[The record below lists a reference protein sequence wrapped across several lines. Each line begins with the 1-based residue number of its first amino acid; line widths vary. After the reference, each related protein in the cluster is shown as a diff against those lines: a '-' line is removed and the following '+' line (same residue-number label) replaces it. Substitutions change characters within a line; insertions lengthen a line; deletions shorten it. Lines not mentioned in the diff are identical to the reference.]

1 VQADRLN
8 LITLINAN
16 GWGKWQCKNEFLGMK
31 RSVFL
36 DHVRKVSASTQNQAL
51 NALVFL
57 YKKVLKI
64 PLDNFDFKH
73 ARIGKRLPVVL
84 SRDET
89 DYYSWGQRK

>member
-1 VQADRLN
+1 MVTLFSSYEKTTRVQADRLN

-16 GWGKWQCKNEFLGMK
+16 GWGKWQCKNEFPGMK

-64 PLDNFDFKH
+64 
-73 ARIGKRLPVVL
+73 ACGA
-84 SRDET
+84 
-89 DYYSWGQRK
+89 